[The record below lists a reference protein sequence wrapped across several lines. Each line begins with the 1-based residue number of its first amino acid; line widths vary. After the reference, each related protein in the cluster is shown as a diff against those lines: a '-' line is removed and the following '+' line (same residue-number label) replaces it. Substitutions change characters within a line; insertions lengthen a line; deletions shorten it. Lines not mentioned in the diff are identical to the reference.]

1 MAYTDI
7 DDPTAYFQT
16 KIYTGSDNGALT
28 QVVTNDGNSDLQ
40 PDWIWIKRR
49 NSTANHSITDTVRGL
64 TIGLS
69 TSTTA
74 AEVDD
79 DFGVT
84 AVGSDGFS
92 VRENTSAQ
100 GQVNTG
106 TLVAWQWKAGTSFTN
121 DASGTGIGSID
132 STGSVN
138 TDAGF
143 SIVSFTGTG
152 SNGTIKHGLN
162 SALSIIIVKGR
173 DFVDNWMMFHS
184 SLGGGKKLKFNL
196 TGAEITSSEAWNN
209 TSPTSSVFSVGIDG
223 EGNNNGSAMIAY
235 CFAEKK
241 GYSKFSSYVGNGNA
255 NGTFIYTGF
264 KPAFCMVHRSSA
276 AGENWLIL
284 DNKRDS
290 FNPQDSSIYPN
301 LNNAEDADGAD
312 YFDFVSNG
320 MKVRTTNGGTNTS
333 GATYIY
339 MAFAENPFVT
349 STGVPATAR

>member
-1 MAYTDI
+1 MAYTTI
-7 DDPTAYFQT
+7 DDPSAYFQT

-49 NSTANHSITDTVRGL
+49 NSAANHSITDTVRGL

-74 AEVDD
+74 AEVND

-84 AVGSDGFS
+84 AVGSDSFS

-132 STGSVN
+132 SAGSVN

-143 SIVSFTGTG
+143 SIITYTGTG
-152 SNGTIKHGLN
+152 ANATVAHGLN
-162 SALSIIIVKGR
+162 AIPKMIMLKTYSTSTNWIVYHNSIGNGKALSLNTTAAESADAGYFNSTTPTSTV
-173 DFVDNWMMFHS
+173 F
-184 SLGGGKKLKFNL
+184 SLGNDG
-196 TGAEITSSEAWNN
+196 
-209 TSPTSSVFSVGIDG
+209 FS
-223 EGNNNGSAMIAY
+223 NGSSQTIVAY
-235 CFAEKK
+235 CFAPKT
-241 GYSKFSSYVGNGNA
+241 GYSKFGSYTGNGNA
-255 NGTFIYTGF
+255 DGTFVYTGF
-264 KPAFCMVHRSSA
+264 KPAWIMIKRTDDANS
-276 AGENWLIL
+276 WTI
-284 DNKRDS
+284 RDS
-290 FNPQDSSIYPN
+290 KRSTFNLMQKSLFAD
-301 LNNAEDADGAD
+301 LNNAESDSSD
-312 YFDFVSNG
+312 YNFDFLSNG
-320 MKVRTTNGGTNTS
+320 FKQRNANGIDNAS
-333 GATYIY
+333 GGTYIY
-339 MAFAENPFVT
+339 MAFAESPLVT